1 LLKITIKKVRNDLL
15 MNKKYINYETE
26 DTITKYFKDVKKTTP
41 LTIDKE
47 VELAKRIKRGDQKA
61 IDELVTANLKFVVS
75 IAKEYQGQGLNLSD
89 LINEGNIGLI
99 KAASR
104 FDHTKGFKFISY
116 AVWWV
121 KQSIIQSLNDNARIV
136 RLPVNVINRISKIN
150 KEFGNGNDNEY
161 EILSNIK
168 DIDEELI
175 NNGSFSL
182 NKNINNEGGEIID
195 LIIGDK
201 MNESF
206 EDLEITDNIKYEL
219 NNILSVLDER
229 ERMIIESYFGI
240 NTDHDGMTL
249 EAIGDKYNLTKER
262 IRQIKEKAIRKLRN
276 NTDNLQKYINL

>member
-15 MNKKYINYETE
+15 MNKKYINYGAE

-41 LTIDKE
+41 LTVDKE

-219 NNILSVLDER
+219 NNILSR
-229 ERMIIESYFGI
+229 
-240 NTDHDGMTL
+240 
-249 EAIGDKYNLTKER
+249 
-262 IRQIKEKAIRKLRN
+262 
-276 NTDNLQKYINL
+276 

>member
-1 LLKITIKKVRNDLL
+1 
-15 MNKKYINYETE
+15 MSKKYINYENE
-26 DTITKYFKDVKKTTP
+26 DTITKYFKDVKKTRL
-41 LTIDKE
+41 LTADEE
-47 VELAKRIKRGDQKA
+47 VVLAKRIKKGDQKA

-99 KAASR
+99 KAATR

-121 KQSIIQSLNDNARIV
+121 KQSIIQSLNDNARVV
-136 RLPVNVINRISKIN
+136 RLPVNVINRLSKIN
-150 KEFGNGNDNEY
+150 KEIGNGDDNET
-161 EILSNIK
+161 ELLANMK
-168 DIDEELI
+168 DIDEILI
-175 NNGSFSL
+175 NNNSYSL
-182 NKNINNEGGEIID
+182 NQNINEEGGEIVD

-201 MNESF
+201 INESF
-206 EDLEITDNIKYEL
+206 EDVEVNDMIKDEL

-229 ERMIIESYFGI
+229 ERMIIESYFGV

-262 IRQIKEKAIRKLRN
+262 IRQIKEKAIRKLRH
-276 NTDNLQKYINL
+276 NTDNLQKYMNL